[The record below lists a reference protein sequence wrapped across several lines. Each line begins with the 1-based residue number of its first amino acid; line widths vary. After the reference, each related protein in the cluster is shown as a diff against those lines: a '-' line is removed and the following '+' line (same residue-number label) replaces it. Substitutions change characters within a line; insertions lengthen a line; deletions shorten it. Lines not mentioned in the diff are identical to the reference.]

1 MAYGFNDDKSITEIY
16 SKADF
21 AIVTGTVSS
30 VPESNCKMKYI
41 TPADLLAAGVE
52 NPSDWTVLS
61 VMQRR
66 SGSAYR
72 ISTHYIYTNDN
83 DVYPFVQLFNNGSNP
98 AMAVSVYNNGS
109 VTDIDYE
116 IVLMK
121 VR

>member
-16 SKADF
+16 SKGDF

-30 VPESNCKMKYI
+30 VPESNYSMKYI
-41 TPADLLAAGVE
+41 SPAELLAAGVE

-66 SGSAYR
+66 NGSAYR
-72 ISTHYIYTNDN
+72 LSAHYIYTHDN